1 MVVVRASDAVC
12 RFVGNTGQDRG
23 QKVDAV
29 GGGGRG
35 DLGAGEG
42 QQQGEEEQLSTHRYL
57 EIIWEYSITDTG
69 YYQRF

>member
-1 MVVVRASDAVC
+1 M
-12 RFVGNTGQDRG
+12 
-23 QKVDAV
+23 DAV
-29 GGGGRG
+29 GWGGCGG
-35 DLGAGEG
+35 LGVGEG